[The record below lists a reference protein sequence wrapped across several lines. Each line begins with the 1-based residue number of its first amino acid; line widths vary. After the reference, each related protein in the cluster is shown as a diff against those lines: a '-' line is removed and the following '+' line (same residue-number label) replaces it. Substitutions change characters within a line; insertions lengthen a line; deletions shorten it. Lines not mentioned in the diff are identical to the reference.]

1 MDRETYLTIPQTLT
15 VRELKVRVDI
25 TGFRVRELIVVTTLT
40 DATRCPRE
48 EIARLFRL
56 RWHVEL
62 DLRNI
67 KTSLRLDDLRGK
79 KPETIRREI
88 WVHWLAYNLLRK
100 VMAQAALTHEKLP
113 RELSFVAALAAVSGA
128 RRWPAWPMPQR
139 SPGTPRRNTMVSPG
153 SVSGIA
159 QTVSSHGPSNAVRS
173 RINFYSRHERKLR
186 ETACGALLTSLVSQ
200 TLLSFDEEVSARL
213 RSYGE
218 CLGLLNVISADP
230 DHSLRAS

>member
-100 VMAQAALTHEKLP
+100 VMAQAA
-113 RELSFVAALAAVSGA
+113 AYA
-128 RRWPAWPMPQR
+128 
-139 SPGTPRRNTMVSPG
+139 
-153 SVSGIA
+153 
-159 QTVSSHGPSNAVRS
+159 
-173 RINFYSRHERKLR
+173 R
-186 ETACGALLTSLVSQ
+186 ETAAGTEFRGRVGGGQRRVGAGQRGRCRNALPARQDATRWYRLVP
-200 TLLSFDEEVSARL
+200 
-213 RSYGE
+213 
-218 CLGLLNVISADP
+218 C
-230 DHSLRAS
+230 RASPKPCRATGHQTPSEAA